1 MSYFLKQLSNSAQ
14 QAISISK
21 YSLLENLE
29 QTQRMSKSA
38 KLETWLRALQ
48 VAQLLVINPYGL
60 GGVIVRARSGPIR
73 DRWLAYLNAVAQL
86 ASMRLPLR
94 KMPLGISDENLIG
107 GIDLDQTLR
116 TGKAVLRQGLL
127 AQCDQQLLIM
137 PMAERVEVSAVAKVV
152 SALDNGFITIERDGQ
167 SCSIESR
174 FGVVALDEGIEDD
187 EQPNEKIRQRSAFL
201 LNLDVIGWRDLPETD
216 DDFLPD
222 AKSIQYAI
230 KYFSNVSISE
240 ESLNALVGVAEH
252 LGVISIRALNLALN
266 TAKCLAA
273 FDREDEVS
281 SMHLQH
287 AITLVLSP
295 RATRM
300 PQSAP
305 PKEEEIPPQMDET
318 DQPESEQDLLD
329 QEMPPPEVP
338 PPDQHQKDEKGDED
352 QEQEIDTQNP
362 QGLEDEILEAAQAAI
377 PADILARLADLAD
390 LKTPKGMGGKTG
402 AVKVGR
408 MRGRPLGNMPGMP
421 EGGKTLSIIDTLR
434 AAVPWQG
441 VRRAEM
447 EMAGK
452 TIPHGKIL
460 IRKEDFRIRRYQE
473 RTQTLTIFIVDASG
487 SSAMHRLAEAK
498 GAVEL
503 LLAECYVRRD
513 QVAVMSFRGS
523 TAELILAPTRSLVKA
538 KRALSGLPGGGG
550 TPLSRA
556 IDESFEVASASL
568 RKGLTPA
575 LVFLTDGRANI
586 AKDGSPGRPKAM
598 EDAQQSARAAS
609 LYSFKS
615 LWIDTSPQARDE
627 GKAMAALLGSMYL
640 PLPNAGANEV
650 SQAIMQGLKKT

>member
-1 MSYFLKQLSNSAQ
+1 M
-14 QAISISK
+14 
-21 YSLLENLE
+21 ENQE
-29 QTQRMSKSA
+29 PTQEISKSA

-48 VAQLLVINPYGL
+48 VAQLLAINPHGL
-60 GGVIVRARSGPIR
+60 GGVILRARSGPVR
-73 DRWLAYLNAVAQL
+73 DRWLAYLNTVAQL
-86 ASMRLPLR
+86 GGMRLPLR

-127 AQCDQQLLIM
+127 AQCDQQLLLM
-137 PMAERVEVSAVAKVV
+137 PMAERVEVGAVAKVV
-152 SALDNGFITIERDGQ
+152 SALDNGFIAIERDGQ
-167 SCSIESR
+167 SRRIDSH

-187 EQPNEKIRQRSAFL
+187 EHPNEKIRQRTAFL
-201 LNLDVIGWRDLPETD
+201 LNLDILGWRDLPETD
-216 DDFLPD
+216 DDFVPD
-222 AKSIQYAI
+222 IQSIQYALEN
-230 KYFSNVSISE
+230 FSKVTIIE
-240 ESLNALVGVAEH
+240 DSLNALVGVAEQ
-252 LGVISIRALNLALN
+252 LGVISIRALNLAMN

-273 FDREDEVS
+273 FDRDDEVT
-281 SMHLQH
+281 SMHLQR
-287 AITLVLSP
+287 AIALVLSP

-305 PKEEEIPPQMDET
+305 PEEEEIPPESDE
-318 DQPESEQDLLD
+318 QPENEQDPLD
-329 QEMPPPEVP
+329 QEPP
-338 PPDQHQKDEKGDED
+338 PPDPTEDQKQEEDKGEQED
-352 QEQEIDTQNP
+352 QEPESNTETP
-362 QGLEDEILEAAQAAI
+362 QALEDEILEAAQAAI
-377 PADILARLADLAD
+377 PADLLARLADLAD

-402 AVKVGR
+402 TVKVGR
-408 MRGRPLGNMPGMP
+408 IRGRPLGNMPGMP
-421 EGGKTLSIIDTLR
+421 EGGKTFSIIDTLR

-447 EMAGK
+447 LAAGK
-452 TIPHGKIL
+452 SIPLGKIV
-460 IRKEDFRIRRYQE
+460 IHKEDFRIKRYQE
-473 RTQTLTIFIVDASG
+473 RTQTLTMFIVDASG

-503 LLAECYVRRD
+503 LLAECYIRRD

-523 TAELILAPTRSLVKA
+523 VAELILAPTRSLVKA

-556 IDESFEVASASL
+556 IDESFEVASVSM
-568 RKGLTPA
+568 RKGLTPT

-609 LYSFKS
+609 YYSFKS

-627 GKAMAALLGSMYL
+627 GRAMAALLGSMYL

-650 SQAIMQGLKKT
+650 SQAIMQGLKKS

>member
-1 MSYFLKQLSNSAQ
+1 MENSEQLQ
-14 QAISISK
+14 EI
-21 YSLLENLE
+21 
-29 QTQRMSKSA
+29 SKSA

-48 VAQLLVINPYGL
+48 VAQLLVINPHGL
-60 GGVIVRARSGPIR
+60 GGAILRARSGPVR
-73 DRWLAYLNAVAQL
+73 ERWLAYLNTIAQL
-86 ASMRLPLR
+86 GGMRLPLR

-127 AQCDQQLLIM
+127 AQCDQQLLLM
-137 PMAERVEVSAVAKVV
+137 PMAERVEVGAVAKVV
-152 SALDNGFITIERDGQ
+152 SALDNGFISIERDGQ
-167 SCSIESR
+167 SRRIDSH

-187 EQPNEKIRQRSAFL
+187 EQPNEKIRQRVAFL
-201 LNLDVIGWRDLPETD
+201 LNLDILGWRDLPETD
-216 DDFLPD
+216 DDFVPD
-222 AKSIQYAI
+222 VGLLQEAREN
-230 KYFSNVSISE
+230 FSKVTISE
-240 ESLNALVGVAEH
+240 DSLNALVGVAEQ
-252 LGVISIRALNLALN
+252 LGVISIRALHLAIN

-273 FDREDEVS
+273 FDRDDEVT
-281 SMHLQH
+281 SMHLQR
-287 AITLVLSP
+287 AIALVLSP

-305 PKEEEIPPQMDET
+305 PEEEEIPPEQET
-318 DQPESEQDLLD
+318 DEQPENAQDRLD
-329 QEMPPPEVP
+329 QEPP
-338 PPDQHQKDEKGDED
+338 PPDPTEDQKQEDEEE
-352 QEQEIDTQNP
+352 QEQESDAENP
-362 QGLEDEILEAAQAAI
+362 QALEDEILEAAQAAI

-434 AAVPWQG
+434 AAVPWQA
-441 VRRAEM
+441 VRKAELIA
-447 EMAGK
+447 AGK
-452 TIPHGKIL
+452 FIPAGKIV
-460 IRKEDFRIRRYQE
+460 IRKEDFRVKRYQE
-473 RTQTLTIFIVDASG
+473 RTQTLTMFIVDASG

-503 LLAECYVRRD
+503 LLAECYIRRD

-523 TAELILAPTRSLVKA
+523 VAELILAPTRSLVKA

-556 IDESFEVASASL
+556 IDESFEVASVSM
-568 RKGLTPA
+568 RKGLTPT

-586 AKDGSPGRPKAM
+586 AKDGSPGRPKAI

-609 LYSFKS
+609 YYSFKS

-627 GKAMAALLGSMYL
+627 GRAMAALLGSMYL

-650 SQAIMQGLKKT
+650 SQAIMQGLKKS

>member
-1 MSYFLKQLSNSAQ
+1 
-14 QAISISK
+14 
-21 YSLLENLE
+21 LENPE
-29 QTQRMSKSA
+29 QTQEISKSA

-48 VAQLLVINPYGL
+48 VAQLLVINPHGL
-60 GGVIVRARSGPIR
+60 GGVILRARSGPVR
-73 DRWLAYLNAVAQL
+73 DRWLAYLNTIAQL
-86 ASMRLPLR
+86 GGMRLPLR

-127 AQCDQQLLIM
+127 AQCNQQLLLM
-137 PMAERVEVSAVAKVV
+137 PMAERVEVGAVAKVV
-152 SALDNGFITIERDGQ
+152 SALDNGFIAIERDGQ
-167 SCSIESR
+167 SRRIESH
-174 FGVVALDEGIEDD
+174 FGIVALDEGIEDD
-187 EQPNEKIRQRSAFL
+187 EQPNEKIRQRVAFL
-201 LNLDVIGWRDLPETD
+201 LNLDILGWRDLPETD
-216 DDFLPD
+216 DDFVPD
-222 AKSIQYAI
+222 SQSLQDAREN
-230 KYFSNVSISE
+230 FSKVTVSE
-240 ESLNALVGVAEH
+240 DSLDALVGVAEQ
-252 LGVISIRALNLALN
+252 LGVVSIRALNLAMN

-281 SMHLQH
+281 SMHLQR
-287 AITLVLSP
+287 AIALVLSP

-305 PKEEEIPPQMDET
+305 PEEEEAPMESDE
-318 DQPESEQDLLD
+318 QPENEQDPVD
-329 QEMPPPEVP
+329 QEPPPPPETP
-338 PPDQHQKDEKGDED
+338 PEDQSQQEEQED
-352 QEQEIDTQNP
+352 QEDQEPESNAETP
-362 QGLEDEILEAAQAAI
+362 QALEDEILEAAQAAI
-377 PADILARLADLAD
+377 PADLLARLADLAD
-390 LKTPKGMGGKTG
+390 LKSPKGMGGKTG

-434 AAVPWQG
+434 AAVPWQR

-447 EMAGK
+447 LAAGK
-452 TIPHGKIL
+452 TIPLGKIM
-460 IRKEDFRIRRYQE
+460 IRKEDFRIKRYQE
-473 RTQTLTIFIVDASG
+473 RTQTLTMFIVDASG

-503 LLAECYVRRD
+503 LLAECYIRRD

-523 TAELILAPTRSLVKA
+523 AAELILAPTRSLVKA

-556 IDESFEVASASL
+556 IDESFEVANASM

-609 LYSFKS
+609 YYSFKS

-650 SQAIMQGLKKT
+650 SQAIMQGLKKS

>member
-1 MSYFLKQLSNSAQ
+1 M
-14 QAISISK
+14 
-21 YSLLENLE
+21 ENPE
-29 QTQRMSKSA
+29 QTQEISKSA

-48 VAQLLVINPYGL
+48 VAQLLVINPHGL
-60 GGVIVRARSGPIR
+60 GGVILRARSGPVR
-73 DRWLAYLNAVAQL
+73 ERWLAYLNTIAHL
-86 ASMRLPLR
+86 GGMRLPLR

-127 AQCDQQLLIM
+127 AQCDQQLLLM
-137 PMAERVEVSAVAKVV
+137 PMAERVEVGAVAKVV
-152 SALDNGFITIERDGQ
+152 SALDNGFISIERDGQ
-167 SCSIESR
+167 SRRIESHC
-174 FGVVALDEGIEDD
+174 GVVALDEGIEDD
-187 EQPNEKIRQRSAFL
+187 EHPNEKIRQRVAFL
-201 LNLDVIGWRDLPETD
+201 LNLDILGWRDLPETD
-216 DDFLPD
+216 DDFVPD
-222 AKSIQYAI
+222 SQSLQDAREN
-230 KYFSNVSISE
+230 FSNVTVSDD
-240 ESLNALVGVAEH
+240 SLDALVGVAEQ
-252 LGVISIRALNLALN
+252 LGVISIRALNLAIN

-273 FDREDEVS
+273 FDGEDEVS
-281 SMHLQH
+281 SLHLQR
-287 AITLVLSP
+287 AIALVLSP

-305 PKEEEIPPQMDET
+305 PEEELPSESDEQPENEQDPIDQEPPSEDQKQEDDKEE
-318 DQPESEQDLLD
+318 
-329 QEMPPPEVP
+329 
-338 PPDQHQKDEKGDED
+338 
-352 QEQEIDTQNP
+352 QEQEDEEQEPESNTETP
-362 QGLEDEILEAAQAAI
+362 QALEDEILEAAQAAI
-377 PADILARLADLAD
+377 PADLLARLADLAD

-434 AAVPWQG
+434 AAVPWQR

-447 EMAGK
+447 LAAGK
-452 TIPHGKIL
+452 AIPLGKIM
-460 IRKEDFRIRRYQE
+460 IRKEDFRIKRYQE
-473 RTQTLTIFIVDASG
+473 RTQTLTMFIVDASG

-503 LLAECYVRRD
+503 LLAECYIRRD

-556 IDESFEVASASL
+556 IDESFEVASASM

-586 AKDGSPGRPKAM
+586 AKDGSPGRPRAM

-609 LYSFKS
+609 YYSFKS

-627 GKAMAALLGSMYL
+627 GKVMAALLGSMYL

-650 SQAIMQGLKKT
+650 SQAIMQGLKKA

>member
-1 MSYFLKQLSNSAQ
+1 
-14 QAISISK
+14 
-21 YSLLENLE
+21 
-29 QTQRMSKSA
+29 
-38 KLETWLRALQ
+38 
-48 VAQLLVINPYGL
+48 
-60 GGVIVRARSGPIR
+60 
-73 DRWLAYLNAVAQL
+73 
-86 ASMRLPLR
+86 
-94 KMPLGISDENLIG
+94 MPLGISDENLIG

-127 AQCDQQLLIM
+127 AQCDQQLLLV
-137 PMAERVEVSAVAKVV
+137 PMAERVEVGAAAKVV
-152 SALDNGFITIERDGQ
+152 GALDNGFIAIERDGQ
-167 SCSIESR
+167 SRRIDSR

-187 EQPNEKIRQRSAFL
+187 EQPNEKIRQRTAFL
-201 LNLDVIGWRDLPETD
+201 LNLDIIGWRDLPETD
-216 DDFLPD
+216 DDFVPD
-222 AKSIQYAI
+222 TGLLQDAREN
-230 KYFSNVSISE
+230 FSNVTVSE
-240 ESLNALVGVAEH
+240 DSLNALVGAAEQ
-252 LGVISIRALNLALN
+252 LGVISIRALNLATN

-273 FDREDEVS
+273 FDGEDEVS
-281 SMHLQH
+281 SMHLQR
-287 AITLVLSP
+287 AIALVLSP
-295 RATRM
+295 RATRL

-305 PKEEEIPPQMDET
+305 PPEDENESPSEEDQTNDEPDNQAQENV
-318 DQPESEQDLLD
+318 DQD
-329 QEMPPPEVP
+329 QVP
-338 PPDQHQKDEKGDED
+338 PPDPTED
-352 QEQEIDTQNP
+352 QKQDEEKKEEDENDSDKTDSENP
-362 QGLEDEILEAAQAAI
+362 QALEDEIVEAAQAAI
-377 PADILARLADLAD
+377 PADLLARLADLAD

-434 AAVPWQG
+434 AAVPWQA

-447 EMAGK
+447 SAAGK
-452 TIPHGKIL
+452 LISTGKIF
-460 IRKEDFRIRRYQE
+460 IRKEDFRIKRYQE
-473 RTQTLTIFIVDASG
+473 RTQTLTMFIVDASG

-503 LLAECYVRRD
+503 LLAECYIRRD

-556 IDESFEVASASL
+556 IDESFEVASASM

-609 LYSFKS
+609 YYSFKS

-650 SQAIMQGLKKT
+650 SQAIMQGLKKA

>member
-1 MSYFLKQLSNSAQ
+1 M
-14 QAISISK
+14 
-21 YSLLENLE
+21 ENPE
-29 QTQRMSKSA
+29 QTQEISKSA

-48 VAQLLVINPYGL
+48 VAQLLVINPHGL
-60 GGVIVRARSGPIR
+60 GGVILRARSGPVR
-73 DRWLAYLNAVAQL
+73 DRWLAYLNTIAQL
-86 ASMRLPLR
+86 GGMRLPLR

-127 AQCDQQLLIM
+127 AQCDQQLLLM
-137 PMAERVEVSAVAKVV
+137 PMAERVEVGAVAKVV
-152 SALDNGFITIERDGQ
+152 SALDNGFISIERDGQ
-167 SCSIESR
+167 SRRIESH

-187 EQPNEKIRQRSAFL
+187 EQPNEKIRQRAAFL
-201 LNLDVIGWRDLPETD
+201 LNLDILGWRDLPESD
-216 DDFLPD
+216 DDFVPD
-222 AKSIQYAI
+222 SKSIQYAREN
-230 KYFSNVSISE
+230 FSNITVSE
-240 ESLNALVGVAEH
+240 DSLNALVGVAEQ
-252 LGVISIRALNLALN
+252 LGVISIRALTLAIN

-273 FDREDEVS
+273 FDREDEVT
-281 SMHLQH
+281 SMHLQR
-287 AITLVLSP
+287 AIALVLSP
-295 RATRM
+295 RATRL

-305 PKEEEIPPQMDET
+305 PEEQEIPQESDEQPENEQEENQEPPLPPETPPEDEKQEEE
-318 DQPESEQDLLD
+318 
-329 QEMPPPEVP
+329 
-338 PPDQHQKDEKGDED
+338 
-352 QEQEIDTQNP
+352 QEQEDEKEPERNTETP
-362 QGLEDEILEAAQAAI
+362 QALEDEILEAAQAAI
-377 PADILARLADLAD
+377 PADLLARLADLAD
-390 LKTPKGMGGKTG
+390 LKSPKGMGGKTG

-408 MRGRPLGNMPGMP
+408 MRGRPLGTMPGMP

-434 AAVPWQG
+434 AAVPWQK

-447 EMAGK
+447 IAAGK
-452 TIPHGKIL
+452 TIPLGKII
-460 IRKEDFRIRRYQE
+460 IRKEDFRIKRYQE
-473 RTQTLTIFIVDASG
+473 RTQTLTMFIVDASG

-503 LLAECYVRRD
+503 LLAECYIRRD

-523 TAELILAPTRSLVKA
+523 AAELILAPTRSLVKA

-550 TPLSRA
+550 TPLARA
-556 IDESFEVASASL
+556 IDESFEVASTSM

-609 LYSFKS
+609 YYSFKS

-650 SQAIMQGLKKT
+650 SQAIMQGLKQA

>member
-1 MSYFLKQLSNSAQ
+1 M
-14 QAISISK
+14 
-21 YSLLENLE
+21 ENPE
-29 QTQRMSKSA
+29 QTQEISKSA

-48 VAQLLVINPYGL
+48 VAQLLVINPHGL
-60 GGVIVRARSGPIR
+60 GGVIIRARSGPVR
-73 DRWLAYLNAVAQL
+73 DRWLAYLNTIAQL
-86 ASMRLPLR
+86 GGMRLPLR

-127 AQCDQQLLIM
+127 AQCDQQLLLM
-137 PMAERVEVSAVAKVV
+137 PMAERVEVGAVAKVV
-152 SALDNGFITIERDGQ
+152 SALDNGFISIERDGQ
-167 SCSIESR
+167 SRRIESH

-187 EQPNEKIRQRSAFL
+187 EHPNEKIRQRVAFL
-201 LNLDVIGWRDLPETD
+201 LNLDILGWRDLPETD
-216 DDFLPD
+216 DDFVPD
-222 AKSIQYAI
+222 AELLQDAREN
-230 KYFSNVSISE
+230 FSNVTVSE
-240 ESLNALVGVAEH
+240 DSLNALVGVAEQ
-252 LGVISIRALNLALN
+252 LGVISIRALNLAIN

-273 FDREDEVS
+273 FVAEDEVS
-281 SMHLQH
+281 SLHLQR
-287 AITLVLSP
+287 AIALVLSP

-305 PKEEEIPPQMDET
+305 PEEEELPSESDE
-318 DQPESEQDLLD
+318 QPENEQD
-329 QEMPPPEVP
+329 PV
-338 PPDQHQKDEKGDED
+338 D
-352 QEQEIDTQNP
+352 QEQEDDKEEQENQEDQEDQEDQDRESNTETP
-362 QGLEDEILEAAQAAI
+362 QALEDEILEAAQAAI
-377 PADILARLADLAD
+377 PADLLARLADLAD
-390 LKTPKGMGGKTG
+390 LKSPKGMGGKTG

-408 MRGRPLGNMPGMP
+408 MRGCPLGNMPGMP

-434 AAVPWQG
+434 AAVPWQR

-447 EMAGK
+447 MAAGK
-452 TIPHGKIL
+452 TIPLGKIM
-460 IRKEDFRIRRYQE
+460 IRKEDFRIKRYQE
-473 RTQTLTIFIVDASG
+473 RTQTLTMFIVDASG

-503 LLAECYVRRD
+503 LLAECYIRRD

-523 TAELILAPTRSLVKA
+523 VAELILAPTRSLVKA

-556 IDESFEVASASL
+556 IDESFEIASVSM
-568 RKGLTPA
+568 RKGLTPT

-598 EDAQQSARAAS
+598 EDAQQSARSAS
-609 LYSFKS
+609 YYSFKS

-640 PLPNAGANEV
+640 PLPNAGATEV
-650 SQAIMQGLKKT
+650 SQAIMQGLKQA

>member
-1 MSYFLKQLSNSAQ
+1 
-14 QAISISK
+14 
-21 YSLLENLE
+21 LENPE
-29 QTQRMSKSA
+29 QTQEISKSA

-48 VAQLLVINPYGL
+48 VAQLLVINPHGL
-60 GGVIVRARSGPIR
+60 GGVILRARSGPVR
-73 DRWLAYLNAVAQL
+73 DRWLTYLNTIAQL
-86 ASMRLPLR
+86 GGMRLPLR

-127 AQCDQQLLIM
+127 AQCDQQLLLI
-137 PMAERVEVSAVAKVV
+137 PMAERVEVGAAAKVV
-152 SALDNGFITIERDGQ
+152 SALDNGFIAIERDGQ
-167 SCSIESR
+167 SRRIDSR
-174 FGVVALDEGIEDD
+174 FGIVALDEGIEDD
-187 EQPNEKIRQRSAFL
+187 EHPNEKIRQRVTFL
-201 LNLDVIGWRDLPETD
+201 LNLDILGWRDLPETD
-216 DDFLPD
+216 DDFVPD
-222 AKSIQYAI
+222 SQSLQDAREN
-230 KYFSNVSISE
+230 FSKVTVSE
-240 ESLNALVGVAEH
+240 DSLDALVGVAEQ
-252 LGVISIRALNLALN
+252 LGVISIRALNLAIN

-273 FDREDEVS
+273 FDGEDKVS
-281 SMHLQH
+281 SIHLQR
-287 AITLVLSP
+287 AIALVLSP

-305 PKEEEIPPQMDET
+305 PEEEEIPPESDEK
-318 DQPESEQDLLD
+318 PENEQDPVD
-329 QEMPPPEVP
+329 QEPPPTPETP
-338 PPDQHQKDEKGDED
+338 PEDQSQEEEQEDEED
-352 QEQEIDTQNP
+352 QEPESNAETP
-362 QGLEDEILEAAQAAI
+362 QALEDEILEAAQAAI
-377 PADILARLADLAD
+377 PADLLARLADLAD
-390 LKTPKGMGGKTG
+390 LKSPKGMGGKTG

-408 MRGRPLGNMPGMP
+408 MRGRPLGNMAGMP

-434 AAVPWQG
+434 AAVPWQR
-441 VRRAEM
+441 VRRAEILA
-447 EMAGK
+447 AGK
-452 TIPHGKIL
+452 TIPLGKIM
-460 IRKEDFRIRRYQE
+460 IRKEDFRIKRYQE
-473 RTQTLTIFIVDASG
+473 RTQTLTMFIVDASG

-503 LLAECYVRRD
+503 LLAECYIRRD

-523 TAELILAPTRSLVKA
+523 AAELILAPTRSLVKA

-556 IDESFEVASASL
+556 IDESFEVASASM

-609 LYSFKS
+609 YYSFKS

-650 SQAIMQGLKKT
+650 SQAIMQGLKKA

>member
-1 MSYFLKQLSNSAQ
+1 M
-14 QAISISK
+14 
-21 YSLLENLE
+21 ENQE
-29 QTQRMSKSA
+29 QTQEISKSA

-48 VAQLLVINPYGL
+48 VAQLLAINPHGL
-60 GGVIVRARSGPIR
+60 GGVILRARSGPVR
-73 DRWLAYLNAVAQL
+73 DRWLAYLNSVVQL
-86 ASMRLPLR
+86 AGMRLPLR
-94 KMPLGISDENLIG
+94 RMPLGISDENLIG

-127 AQCDQQLLIM
+127 AQCDGQLLLM

-152 SALDNGFITIERDGQ
+152 SALDNAFIAIERDGQ
-167 SCSIESR
+167 SQKINSR

-187 EQPNEKIRQRSAFL
+187 EQPNEKIKQRVAYL

-216 DDFLPD
+216 DDFMPD
-222 AKSIQYAI
+222 TQSLQYASDH
-230 KYFSNVSISE
+230 FSDVSISE
-240 ESLNALVGVAEH
+240 DSLNALVGVAEQ
-252 LGVISIRALNLALN
+252 LGIVSIRALNLALN

-273 FDREDEVS
+273 FDMEPEVS
-281 SMHLQH
+281 SVHLQR
-287 AITLVLSP
+287 AIALVLSP
-295 RATRM
+295 RATRL

-305 PKEEEIPPQMDET
+305 PPEEENEASSEEDQSD
-318 DQPESEQDLLD
+318 DQPDEQPEANLD
-329 QEMPPPEVP
+329 QDPPP
-338 PPDQHQKDEKGDED
+338 PPDPNED
-352 QEQEIDTQNP
+352 QEQEKDEEENQDEDDSDKTGSEKP
-362 QGLEDEILEAAQAAI
+362 QALEDEIVEAAQAAI
-377 PADILARLADLAD
+377 PADLLARLADLAD

-441 VRRAEM
+441 MRRSEM
-447 EMAGK
+447 IAAGK
-452 TIPHGKIL
+452 LIPAGKIL
-460 IRKEDFRIRRYQE
+460 IRKEDFRIKRYQE
-473 RTQTLTIFIVDASG
+473 RTQTLTMFIVDASG

-503 LLAECYVRRD
+503 LLAECYIRRD

-523 TAELILAPTRSLVKA
+523 VAELVLAPTRSLVKA

-556 IDESFEVASASL
+556 IDESFEVASVSM

-598 EDAQQSARAAS
+598 ADAQQSARAAS
-609 LYSFKS
+609 YYSFKS

-627 GKAMAALLGSMYL
+627 GKVIAALMGSMYL

-650 SQAIMQGLKKT
+650 SQAIMQGLKRP

>member
-1 MSYFLKQLSNSAQ
+1 
-14 QAISISK
+14 
-21 YSLLENLE
+21 LENPE
-29 QTQRMSKSA
+29 QTQEISKSA

-48 VAQLLVINPYGL
+48 VAQLLVINPHGL
-60 GGVIVRARSGPIR
+60 GGVIIRARSGPVR
-73 DRWLAYLNAVAQL
+73 DRWLAYLNTVAQL
-86 ASMRLPLR
+86 GGMRLPLR

-107 GIDLDQTLR
+107 GIDLDQTLL

-137 PMAERVEVSAVAKVV
+137 PMAERVEVGAVAKVV
-152 SALDNGFITIERDGQ
+152 SALDNGFISIERDGQ
-167 SCSIESR
+167 SRRIESH

-187 EQPNEKIRQRSAFL
+187 EHPNEKIRQRAAFL
-201 LNLDVIGWRDLPETD
+201 LNLDNLGWRDLPESD
-216 DDFLPD
+216 DDFVPD
-222 AKSIQYAI
+222 AELLQDAREN
-230 KYFSNVSISE
+230 FSNVTVSE
-240 ESLNALVGVAEH
+240 DSLDALVGVAEQ
-252 LGVISIRALNLALN
+252 LGVISIRALNLAIN

-273 FDREDEVS
+273 FDAEDEVS
-281 SMHLQH
+281 SLHLQR
-287 AITLVLSP
+287 AIALVLSP

-305 PKEEEIPPQMDET
+305 PEEEEIPPESDE
-318 DQPESEQDLLD
+318 QPENEQDPVD
-329 QEMPPPEVP
+329 QEPPPPPE
-338 PPDQHQKDEKGDED
+338 DQKQEDDQED
-352 QEQEIDTQNP
+352 QDRESNTETP
-362 QGLEDEILEAAQAAI
+362 QALEDEILEAAQAAI
-377 PADILARLADLAD
+377 PADLLARLADLAD

-402 AVKVGR
+402 AIKVGR
-408 MRGRPLGNMPGMP
+408 MRGRPLGTMAGMP

-434 AAVPWQG
+434 AAVPWQR

-447 EMAGK
+447 MAAGK
-452 TIPHGKIL
+452 AIPLGKIV
-460 IRKEDFRIRRYQE
+460 IRKEDFRIKRYQE
-473 RTQTLTIFIVDASG
+473 RTQTLTMFIVDASG

-503 LLAECYVRRD
+503 LLAECYIRRD

-538 KRALSGLPGGGG
+538 KRTLSGLPGGGG

-556 IDESFEVASASL
+556 IDESFEIASVSM
-568 RKGLTPA
+568 RKGLTPT

-609 LYSFKS
+609 YYSFKS

-640 PLPNAGANEV
+640 PLPNAGATEV
-650 SQAIMQGLKKT
+650 SQAVMQGLKRA

>member
-1 MSYFLKQLSNSAQ
+1 
-14 QAISISK
+14 
-21 YSLLENLE
+21 LENPE
-29 QTQRMSKSA
+29 QTQEISKSA

-48 VAQLLVINPYGL
+48 VAQLLVINPHGL
-60 GGVIVRARSGPIR
+60 GGVILRAHSGPVR
-73 DRWLAYLNAVAQL
+73 DRWLAYLNTIAQL
-86 ASMRLPLR
+86 GGMRLPLR

-127 AQCDQQLLIM
+127 AQCDQQLLLM
-137 PMAERVEVSAVAKVV
+137 PMAERVEVGAVAKVV
-152 SALDNGFITIERDGQ
+152 SALDNGFISIERDGQ
-167 SCSIESR
+167 SRRIESH

-187 EQPNEKIRQRSAFL
+187 EHPNEKIRQRVAFL
-201 LNLDVIGWRDLPETD
+201 LNLDILGWRDLPETD

-222 AKSIQYAI
+222 TQSIQYAQEN
-230 KYFSNVSISE
+230 FSKVTISE
-240 ESLNALVGVAEH
+240 DSLNALVGVAEQ
-252 LGVISIRALNLALN
+252 LGVISIRALNLAIN

-273 FDREDEVS
+273 FDRDDEVT
-281 SMHLQH
+281 SMHLQR
-287 AITLVLSP
+287 AIALVLSP

-305 PKEEEIPPQMDET
+305 PEEEELP
-318 DQPESEQDLLD
+318 PESEEQLENE
-329 QEMPPPEVP
+329 QEPPPE
-338 PPDQHQKDEKGDED
+338 DQKQEEEQGNQEDKDD
-352 QEQEIDTQNP
+352 QEPESNTETP
-362 QGLEDEILEAAQAAI
+362 QALEDEILETAQAAI
-377 PADILARLADLAD
+377 PIDLLARLADLAD
-390 LKTPKGMGGKTG
+390 PKTPKGMGGKTG
-402 AVKVGR
+402 AVKVSR
-408 MRGRPLGNMPGMP
+408 IRGRPLGNMPGMP

-434 AAVPWQG
+434 AAVPWQR

-447 EMAGK
+447 LAAGK
-452 TIPHGKIL
+452 TIPAGKIV
-460 IRKEDFRIRRYQE
+460 IRKEDFRIKRYQE
-473 RTQTLTIFIVDASG
+473 RTQTLTMFIVDASG

-503 LLAECYVRRD
+503 LLAECYIRRD

-523 TAELILAPTRSLVKA
+523 AAELILAPTRSLVKA

-556 IDESFEVASASL
+556 IDESFEIASVSM

-586 AKDGSPGRPKAM
+586 AKDGSPGRSKAM

-609 LYSFKS
+609 YYSFKS
-615 LWIDTSPQARDE
+615 LWIDTSPQAREE
-627 GKAMAALLGSMYL
+627 GKVMAALLGSMYL

-650 SQAIMQGLKKT
+650 SQAIMQGLKKS

>member
-1 MSYFLKQLSNSAQ
+1 M
-14 QAISISK
+14 
-21 YSLLENLE
+21 ENPE
-29 QTQRMSKSA
+29 QTQEISKSA

-48 VAQLLVINPYGL
+48 VAQLLVINPHGL
-60 GGVIVRARSGPIR
+60 GGVILRARSGPVR
-73 DRWLAYLNAVAQL
+73 DRWLAYLNTIAQL
-86 ASMRLPLR
+86 GGMRLPLR

-127 AQCDQQLLIM
+127 AQCDQQLLLM
-137 PMAERVEVSAVAKVV
+137 PMAERVEVGAVAKVV
-152 SALDNGFITIERDGQ
+152 SALDNGFIAIERDGQ
-167 SCSIESR
+167 SRRIESH

-187 EQPNEKIRQRSAFL
+187 EQPNEKIRQRVAFL
-201 LNLDVIGWRDLPETD
+201 LNLDILGWRDLPETD
-216 DDFLPD
+216 DDFVPD
-222 AKSIQYAI
+222 SQSLQDAREN
-230 KYFSNVSISE
+230 FSNITVSE
-240 ESLNALVGVAEH
+240 DSLNALVGVAEQ
-252 LGVISIRALNLALN
+252 LGVISIRALNLAIN

-273 FDREDEVS
+273 FDGEDELS
-281 SMHLQH
+281 NMHLQR
-287 AITLVLSP
+287 AIALVLSP

-305 PKEEEIPPQMDET
+305 PEEEEAPMDSDE
-318 DQPESEQDLLD
+318 QPENEQEPVD
-329 QEMPPPEVP
+329 QEPPPPPETSP
-338 PPDQHQKDEKGDED
+338 ED
-352 QEQEIDTQNP
+352 QKQEEEQQDQEDQKPETTAETP
-362 QGLEDEILEAAQAAI
+362 QALEDEILEAAQAAI
-377 PADILARLADLAD
+377 PADLLARLADLAD
-390 LKTPKGMGGKTG
+390 LKSPKGMGGKTG

-434 AAVPWQG
+434 AAVPWQR

-447 EMAGK
+447 MAAGK
-452 TIPHGKIL
+452 TIPFGKIM
-460 IRKEDFRIRRYQE
+460 IRKEDFRIKRYQE
-473 RTQTLTIFIVDASG
+473 RTQTLTMFIVDASG

-503 LLAECYVRRD
+503 LLAECYIRRD

-556 IDESFEVASASL
+556 IDESFEVANASM

-609 LYSFKS
+609 YYSFKS

-650 SQAIMQGLKKT
+650 SQAIMQGLKKA

>member
-1 MSYFLKQLSNSAQ
+1 M
-14 QAISISK
+14 
-21 YSLLENLE
+21 ENPE
-29 QTQRMSKSA
+29 QTQEISKSA

-48 VAQLLVINPYGL
+48 VAQLLVINPHGL
-60 GGVIVRARSGPIR
+60 GGVILRARSGPVR
-73 DRWLAYLNAVAQL
+73 DRWLAYLNTVAQL
-86 ASMRLPLR
+86 GGMRLPLR

-127 AQCDQQLLIM
+127 AQCDQQLLLM
-137 PMAERVEVSAVAKVV
+137 PMAERVEVGAVAKVV
-152 SALDNGFITIERDGQ
+152 SVLDNGFIAIERDGQ
-167 SCSIESR
+167 SRRIESH

-187 EQPNEKIRQRSAFL
+187 EQPNEKIRQRVAFL
-201 LNLDVIGWRDLPETD
+201 LNLDILGWRDLPETD
-216 DDFLPD
+216 DDFVPD
-222 AKSIQYAI
+222 SQSLQDAREN
-230 KYFSNVSISE
+230 FSKVTVSE
-240 ESLNALVGVAEH
+240 DSLDALVGVAEQ
-252 LGVISIRALNLALN
+252 LGVISIRALNLAMN

-273 FDREDEVS
+273 FDGEDKVS
-281 SMHLQH
+281 SIHLQR
-287 AITLVLSP
+287 AIALVLSP

-305 PKEEEIPPQMDET
+305 PDEEEIPSESDE
-318 DQPESEQDLLD
+318 QPENEQGED
-329 QEMPPPEVP
+329 QEPPPPPE
-338 PPDQHQKDEKGDED
+338 DQSQEEEQKDVED
-352 QEQEIDTQNP
+352 QEPESNAETP
-362 QGLEDEILEAAQAAI
+362 QALEDEILEAAQAAI
-377 PADILARLADLAD
+377 PADLLARLADLAD
-390 LKTPKGMGGKTG
+390 LKSPKGMGGKTG

-408 MRGRPLGNMPGMP
+408 MRGRPLGNMAGMP

-434 AAVPWQG
+434 AAVPWQR
-441 VRRAEM
+441 VRRAEILA
-447 EMAGK
+447 AGK
-452 TIPHGKIL
+452 TIPLGKIM
-460 IRKEDFRIRRYQE
+460 IRKEDFRIKRYQE
-473 RTQTLTIFIVDASG
+473 RTQTLTMFIVDASG

-503 LLAECYVRRD
+503 LLAECYIRRD

-556 IDESFEVASASL
+556 IDESFEVASASM

-609 LYSFKS
+609 YYSFKS

-650 SQAIMQGLKKT
+650 SQAIMQGLKKA

>member
-1 MSYFLKQLSNSAQ
+1 
-14 QAISISK
+14 
-21 YSLLENLE
+21 
-29 QTQRMSKSA
+29 
-38 KLETWLRALQ
+38 
-48 VAQLLVINPYGL
+48 
-60 GGVIVRARSGPIR
+60 
-73 DRWLAYLNAVAQL
+73 
-86 ASMRLPLR
+86 MRLPLR

-127 AQCDQQLLIM
+127 AQCDQQLLLM
-137 PMAERVEVSAVAKVV
+137 PMAERVEVGAVAKVV
-152 SALDNGFITIERDGQ
+152 SALDNGFIAIERDGQ
-167 SCSIESR
+167 SRRIESH
-174 FGVVALDEGIEDD
+174 FGIVALDEGIEDD
-187 EQPNEKIRQRSAFL
+187 EQPNEKIRQRTAFL
-201 LNLDVIGWRDLPETD
+201 LNLDIIGWRDLPETD

-222 AKSIQYAI
+222 TQSLVYASEN
-230 KYFSNVSISE
+230 FSNVSISE
-240 ESLNALVGVAEH
+240 DSLSALVGVAEQ
-252 LGVISIRALNLALN
+252 LGVVSIRALNLALN

-273 FDREDEVS
+273 FDGEPEVS
-281 SMHLQH
+281 SMHLQR
-287 AITLVLSP
+287 AIALVLSP
-295 RATRM
+295 RATRL

-305 PKEEEIPPQMDET
+305 PPEEENEAPTDEEQSD
-318 DQPESEQDLLD
+318 DQPEENVDQDQPPPLEPPEDQNQD
-329 QEMPPPEVP
+329 QEKKEENE
-338 PPDQHQKDEKGDED
+338 KDENESEKTDSE
-352 QEQEIDTQNP
+352 NP
-362 QGLEDEILEAAQAAI
+362 QALDDEILEAAQAAI
-377 PADILARLADLAD
+377 PADLLARLADLAD

-402 AVKVGR
+402 AIKVGR
-408 MRGRPLGNMPGMP
+408 VRGRPLGNMPGMP

-447 EMAGK
+447 IAAGK
-452 TIPHGKIL
+452 TIPAGKIL
-460 IRKEDFRIRRYQE
+460 IRKEDFRIKRYQE
-473 RTQTLTIFIVDASG
+473 RTQTLTMFIVDASG

-523 TAELILAPTRSLVKA
+523 VAELVLAPTRSLVKA

-556 IDESFEVASASL
+556 IDESFEIASASM

-609 LYSFKS
+609 HYSFKS

-627 GKAMAALLGSMYL
+627 GKALAAMLGSMYL
-640 PLPNAGANEV
+640 PLPNAGATEV
-650 SQAIMQGLKKT
+650 SQAIMQGLKRPS